1 MLSGCST
8 LLLVLVSLKNDDP
21 VVLSTVVKGKGGLL
35 DDGGVQDADVGVGT
49 VEVVGG

>member
-1 MLSGCST
+1 MLSGSST
-8 LLLVLVSLKNDDP
+8 LLVVLVSLKNDDP